1 MRIKGGNSEE
11 VEADMAARGS
21 LIFRGGWKE
30 KGSLLGKGRKVLG
43 SKGRRLQLLS
53 APGVG
58 AEAMNKPLPHLVLSH
73 MPQEEKEIIVF
84 PVKEQKYYHSGGRR
98 AA

>member
-1 MRIKGGNSEE
+1 MRIKGGNREE
-11 VEADMAARGS
+11 VEADMAGRGS
-21 LIFRGGWKE
+21 LILRGGWKE
-30 KGSLLGKGRKVLG
+30 KGSWLGKGRKVLG

-73 MPQEEKEIIVF
+73 MPQEEKEIAF